1 MAMNKDREI
10 ERMNYEAVKIIK
22 DTLTKAII
30 EQARIENTSVA
41 VVKAKI
47 LLTDSRMSEFIG
59 DEKQ

>member
-59 DEKQ
+59 DEK

>member
-1 MAMNKDREI
+1 MNKDREI

-59 DEKQ
+59 DEK